1 MKRFLYG
8 LTLVA
13 CAAALTT
20 GCCKKGS
27 DETEETTDPGAGTS
41 ESTES
46 AESSG
51 ATITGEQALT
61 KLKAAG
67 YTPMTDPVVSDTAG
81 IKSTAVVLKP
91 DMITVNIIEYKD
103 ASMAKMASSAS
114 PSSDTL
120 LSHLAGNAVIRVVCA
135 GKPKDKCEKVMA
147 AIKK

>member
-1 MKRFLYG
+1 MKRFVYSLAI
-8 LTLVA
+8 VA
-13 CAAALTT
+13 CTAALST

-27 DETEETTDPGAGTS
+27 DEAEADPGSGT
-41 ESTES
+41 T
-46 AESSG
+46 AEPAAASG
-51 ATITGEQALT
+51 DTITGEQALT
-61 KLKAAG
+61 KLKSAG
-67 YTPMTDPVVSDTAG
+67 YSPLTDPVVSDNAG

-103 ASMAKMASSAS
+103 ASMAKMAHSAS

-135 GKPKDKCEKVMA
+135 GKPKDKCEKVMD

>member
-8 LTLVA
+8 LTIVA
-13 CAAALTT
+13 CAAALST
-20 GCCKKGS
+20 GCCKQGS
-27 DETEETTDPGAGTS
+27 DDAEVETDPGAGTT

-46 AESSG
+46 SG
-51 ATITGEQALT
+51 STITGEQALS
-61 KLKAAG
+61 KLKTAG
-67 YTPMTDPVVSDTAG
+67 YTPMTDPVVSDNAG

-103 ASMAKMASSAS
+103 ASMAKMAASAS

-135 GKPKDKCEKVMA
+135 GKPKDKCEKVMD